1 MPTNITP
8 TEHQQASPATQDDPL
23 FEHPPRWVYAREP
36 RRELDFETLDFRWL
50 AHHGEQQTR
59 LAALLETCRDVVDG
73 LKRRLRV
80 KLGRRQ

>member
-8 TEHQQASPATQDDPL
+8 TEHQQATPATQDAPA
-23 FEHPPRWVYAREP
+23 FEHPARFVYARTR

-59 LAALLETCRDVVDG
+59 LAALMETCRDVVDG
-73 LKRRLRV
+73 LKRWLRA